1 MTALEQRIQTNHAA
15 RMVTA
20 IKVYA
25 ETVKSTRQNISKFI
39 DVKRTICR
47 PGTEDSPFDSMRT
60 TNCIGCN
67 QKYLL
72 RVDNPICVSCRETSQ

>member
-1 MTALEQRIQTNHAA
+1 MTALEQRIQPNHAA
-15 RMVTA
+15 RMVTT
-20 IKVYA
+20 IQVYA

-47 PGTEDSPFDSMRT
+47 PGTEDSPFDSMRP

-72 RVDNPICVSCRETSQ
+72 RVDNPICVSCKGIY